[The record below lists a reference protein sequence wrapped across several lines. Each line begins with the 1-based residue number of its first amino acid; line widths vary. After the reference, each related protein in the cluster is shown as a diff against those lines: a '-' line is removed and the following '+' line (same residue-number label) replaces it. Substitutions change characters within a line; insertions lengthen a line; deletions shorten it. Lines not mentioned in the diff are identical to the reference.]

1 MMIYWRNF
9 AVKQG
14 NICCDMGFDLIKYYY
29 DSTISTVFDQ
39 HEIQIRTSW
48 YWWSRFV
55 GVHFL
60 PREIS
65 QRWSGGPKGFLRKA
79 GNADGVSRAIA
90 SRFWAILRNTE
101 KVSLRAIPAMNID
114 IKS

>member
-1 MMIYWRNF
+1 MMIYLRNF

-14 NICCDMGFDLIKYYY
+14 NIYVATWVLISSSIIMTQLF
-29 DSTISTVFDQ
+29 STAFDQ
-39 HEIQIRTSW
+39 HEIQLRTSW
-48 YWWSRFV
+48 YWWSRC
-55 GVHFL
+55 G
-60 PREIS
+60 S
-65 QRWSGGPKGFLRKA
+65 QNCRGKSRSGGPGFLRKA